1 MQTGTYKLPKIPPM
15 RMLPREAFLADT
27 ELVPFK
33 TSAGRICAET
43 ISPYPPGIPVIS
55 PGEEIT
61 TEIIDYLSL
70 ELKAGVR
77 MQGPFDKELKSI
89 RVAKE

>member
-1 MQTGTYKLPKIPPM
+1 
-15 RMLPREAFLADT
+15 MLPREAFLAQT
-27 ELVPFK
+27 RLVEFK
-33 TSAGRICAET
+33 KSKGCICAET

-61 TEIIDYLSL
+61 DEIIDYLAL

-77 MQGPFDKELKSI
+77 MQGPFDKELKKI
-89 RVAKE
+89 RVVRE

>member
-1 MQTGTYKLPKIPPM
+1 M

-27 ELVPFK
+27 ELVNFK
-33 TSAGRICAET
+33 TSEGRICAET

-61 TEIIDYLSL
+61 AEIIDYLML
-70 ELKAGVR
+70 EIKAGVR

-89 RVAKE
+89 RVVQA